1 MSEWLGKPLVS
12 EDDIRRSQPNIAE
25 FFPMLTKYYAD
36 DGKMRI
42 VYIMPHEEREKF
54 VTAVKKT
61 YGSFSP
67 TNMRK
72 AFAEAI
78 DAWIK
83 SKS

>member
-1 MSEWLGKPLVS
+1 MSEWLGKPLVT

-25 FFPMLTKYYAD
+25 FFPMLTKYFVD
-36 DGKMRI
+36 DGKMRV
-42 VYIMPHEEREKF
+42 VYVMPHEEREKL
-54 VTAVKKT
+54 VAAVKKA

-78 DAWIK
+78 NTWIK
-83 SKS
+83 AKS